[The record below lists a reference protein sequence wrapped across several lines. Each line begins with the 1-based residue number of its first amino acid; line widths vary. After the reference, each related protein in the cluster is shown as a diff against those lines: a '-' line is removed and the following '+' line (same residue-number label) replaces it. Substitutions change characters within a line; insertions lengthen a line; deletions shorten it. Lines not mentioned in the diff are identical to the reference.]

1 MPHPSDSATGA
12 PSCSDVNRISLSSN
26 ALQAARSCFSL
37 PQIGRICGLRL
48 TVNRCKL
55 SDDIERKIDDM
66 GIEIGAEN
74 CNHQK
79 AVAVFDSSIFKSS
92 SAVDLAAEPQI
103 FT

>member
-1 MPHPSDSATGA
+1 
-12 PSCSDVNRISLSSN
+12 
-26 ALQAARSCFSL
+26 
-37 PQIGRICGLRL
+37 
-48 TVNRCKL
+48 
-55 SDDIERKIDDM
+55 M